1 MSYCT
6 AADVVPFLPSGG
18 LPNAARVVIGHN
30 TGDYLESEGHG
41 LVDDTEVRF
50 RAEVGGSL
58 PTGIAASTT
67 YYAIVVSPAR
77 FQVAATEGGSAIDI
91 TTDGED
97 FVFTSP
103 LPFASWIE
111 WAERQVDS
119 FLPAHV
125 VPVVAPIPAMVVTA
139 CAELA
144 AALGLAKTG
153 GATIPLGETIDTI
166 GVRLT
171 RWAKSLP
178 LRGTAVSTQ
187 SPVNL
192 AITSSSTRT
201 DSRGWV
207 RRDSDD
213 AEVLP

>member
-18 LPNAARVVIGHN
+18 LPNSARIVIGHN
-30 TGDYLESEGHG
+30 TGDYLESDGHG
-41 LVDDTEVRF
+41 LVDDAEVRF

-58 PTGIAASTT
+58 PGGLAASTT
-67 YYAIVVSPAR
+67 YYAIVLSPAR
-77 FQVAATEGGSAIDI
+77 FQVSATAGGAAI
-91 TTDGED
+91 TLSSDGAD

-139 CAELA
+139 TAELA
-144 AALGLAKTG
+144 ATLGLAKTG
-153 GATIPLGETIDTI
+153 GATIPLGESIDTI

-178 LRGTAVSTQ
+178 IRGAAVSTQ

-192 AITSSSTRT
+192 AITASAGAS
-201 DSRGWV
+201 DPRGWNGS
-207 RRDSDD
+207 DST
-213 AEVLP
+213 VIP